1 MCQLADALSPTY
13 SHTFP
18 KAATTPQYRDELSE
32 PVRGAVPLEE
42 NPNDAHNRRTLRR
55 YDTPQNREDTAAL
68 KLLAAVDHQPRVE
81 IVRIVFCTAGKRAE
95 EIAYLELRS
104 TELPEG
110 DSVANLYAC
119 IDIPL
124 ATLFESPVENLTAL
138 LKRRLISL
146 TAITQSV
153 EPPSRT
159 TLTAN

>member
-1 MCQLADALSPTY
+1 M
-13 SHTFP
+13 
-18 KAATTPQYRDELSE
+18 
-32 PVRGAVPLEE
+32 
-42 NPNDAHNRRTLRR
+42 
-55 YDTPQNREDTAAL
+55 
-68 KLLAAVDHQPRVE
+68 
-81 IVRIVFCTAGKRAE
+81 
-95 EIAYLELRS
+95 
-104 TELPEG
+104 
-110 DSVANLYAC
+110 ANLYAC